1 MNAWIETWNAAA
13 ATWFD
18 LLGRASWQGGVALAV
33 VWLISRFVSR
43 IPPACKVWLW
53 RLAFLK
59 LLAALVWLTPI
70 ALPVLPREGQGI
82 SLVEPALPV
91 ASIIH
96 ETTLENAPTF
106 HTVAE
111 PPTLEWRV
119 WLLAAWCAGLLWCA
133 AHLVSHWREA
143 RRLIAGA
150 PLLRNAVVE
159 EIVKSLQARFG
170 LRTTPLVR
178 ESSFV
183 SSPMLMGLLRPQ
195 IILPNGVADCASPSR
210 LELMLAHEL
219 AHCRRKDL
227 LWLWLFTVAEALF
240 FFHPL
245 VWLARREWALATE
258 AACDELALRV
268 TRDAPREYGEM
279 LVDLIATARQR
290 SNATGLIA
298 VGMIENA
305 NTLKRR
311 LKVMI
316 TTRTRLGRI
325 GGIVLI
331 AIAAVTVAPW
341 KLTAQEANAEAV
353 AKLKEENA
361 RLRQEL
367 EAMRADKEQLRRR
380 VLEERHTERQGEAAT
395 EQRRADEAQKMSDA
409 KARALLSQQEVL
421 HKRRAELEQ
430 LRMQFTDQNPL
441 VREAQAQ
448 LAQLDTLQAAL
459 AAAEGEKS
467 DSGVTLRP
475 SGKTH
480 MGFRAADLRA
490 REHHERQ
497 REMLRKEVELA
508 ERQVEFVRKALEN
521 GKEIPASLL
530 NAQRE
535 LLDVRLQLA
544 RLSGSKADQ
553 RAVLFQQL
561 NVAEGLLKEQRKR
574 VEVGTLS
581 PGAEIPFEREVLR
594 IRRELYAL
602 DGPDLG
608 N

>member
-178 ESSFV
+178 ESSLV
-183 SSPMLMGLLRPQ
+183 SSPILVGLLRPH
-195 IILPNGVADCASPSR
+195 IILPDGMADSASPSR

-279 LVDLIATARQR
+279 LVDLIAAARQR

-316 TTRTRLGRI
+316 TTRTRLGTM
-325 GGIVLI
+325 GGIALI
-331 AIAAVTVAPW
+331 AIAAVTLAPW
-341 KLTAQEANAEAV
+341 ELTAQDADAEAV

-361 RLRQEL
+361 KLRQEL
-367 EAMRADKEQLRRR
+367 EAARKDAEKMRAD
-380 VLEERHTERQGEAAT
+380 TERLRNPATADRQNEAALQRAMAEMKAEVDR
-395 EQRRADEAQKMSDA
+395 EQARQVERDQRQKERFRADQQRVMEEVQAQLQELRTQFTENHPRVRAAQARLETLEAMDTALGGATRDRKR
-409 KARALLSQQEVL
+409 RALLQQEI
-421 HKRRAELEQ
+421 EL
-430 LRMQFTDQNPL
+430 
-441 VREAQAQ
+441 V
-448 LAQLDTLQAAL
+448 
-459 AAAEGEKS
+459 
-467 DSGVTLRP
+467 
-475 SGKTH
+475 
-480 MGFRAADLRA
+480 
-490 REHHERQ
+490 
-497 REMLRKEVELA
+497 
-508 ERQVEFVRKALEN
+508 ERQVEMVRKGVEDRTQSSAALV
-521 GKEIPASLL
+521 A
-530 NAQRE
+530 AQRE
-535 LLDVRLQLA
+535 LLEVKLQMAKLSASKDAARAELRQQLELAEGMLKEHKKLAEA
-544 RLSGSKADQ
+544 RLA
-553 RAVLFQQL
+553 
-561 NVAEGLLKEQRKR
+561 
-574 VEVGTLS
+574 S
-581 PGAEIPFEREVLR
+581 PSDELALQREVLR
-594 IRRELYAL
+594 IKRQLHELEAS
-602 DGPDLG
+602 DRPE
-608 N
+608 